1 MMSLHTC
8 TIKLRIDT
16 NGHKIVWIQSETTIN
31 AKPEHKHS
39 LVIVNSTTILQRRK
53 MKFVV
58 NFSVVIADL
67 LLMMHLAA
75 ARSLPS
81 QQIMEMTNIETNSG
95 NINTDSAADYQ
106 TELES
111 LSIPSYLKDLYTNLT
126 YPNGVSRTSSNPEEI
141 KVNTIQSYKNQ
152 VKSKWS

>member
-1 MMSLHTC
+1 MD
-8 TIKLRIDT
+8 IKLYGFNQT
-16 NGHKIVWIQSETTIN
+16 AIN

-58 NFSVVIADL
+58 NFSVVIVDL

-81 QQIMEMTNIETNSG
+81 QQMMEMTNIETNSG
-95 NINTDSAADYQ
+95 NVNTDSAADYQ

-126 YPNGVSRTSSNPEEI
+126 YPNGVSRISSNPEEI